1 MAEAA
6 FGFLR
11 GGDVDPGDALLKVK
25 ISFGGDIEDRG
36 GGGGWAK
43 GVEGGAIGGDGLA
56 IGGGGGECYA
66 TMVFVPTGAEEVR
79 FV

>member
-11 GGDVDPGDALLKVK
+11 GGDVDAGDALLEVK

-56 IGGGGGECYA
+56 IRGGRGECYA
-66 TMVFVPTGAEEVR
+66 AVVFVAAGTKEVR